1 MLLRY
6 ATKRP
11 QRVLKPFGQGHEA
24 LTAEHDVSVL
34 KARERQSKVMEPV
47 IQRLAGNRD
56 LKRSGVGEV
65 GQSEPARLVR
75 PPPGRLSKTP
85 PPVGTN
91 LRSGYALPSIR
102 PYRQVFILIV
112 AGF

>member
-6 ATKRP
+6 ATQHP

-24 LTAEHDVSVL
+24 LAAEYDVSML
-34 KARERQSKVMEPV
+34 EARERQSKVIEPV

-65 GQSEPARLVR
+65 GQSEPPRLVLLAEDHVSLGTIKR
-75 PPPGRLSKTP
+75 PPSIDA
-85 PPVGTN
+85 
-91 LRSGYALPSIR
+91 ALQR
-102 PYRQVFILIV
+102 
-112 AGF
+112 AA